1 MKKISGLVRILSLG
15 LLLIPVIIQ
24 NARAAEDNSDS
35 GTMFYVNDPT
45 GRNAVVFKSEAPLED
60 IVGTTSEITG
70 YMMFDPL
77 NPQAGGQGKFMVP
90 VTSLDSG
97 IPLRDEHLQGEAWLN
112 AAAHPMIILTI
123 DQLKDVREVKITD
136 DTQTYDVIAVGNF
149 SLHGVSKNVEVPGR
163 ITFLTESEATS
174 KRLPGHIL
182 AARSEFTVILEDYGI
197 TGPPGIVGSKVGESI
212 DIEVRIM
219 GSTGSEQPV
228 ME

>member
-1 MKKISGLVRILSLG
+1 M
-15 LLLIPVIIQ
+15 
-24 NARAAEDNSDS
+24 
-35 GTMFYVNDPT
+35 
-45 GRNAVVFKSEAPLED
+45 
-60 IVGTTSEITG
+60 
-70 YMMFDPL
+70 
-77 NPQAGGQGKFMVP
+77 
-90 VTSLDSG
+90 
-97 IPLRDEHLQGEAWLN
+97 
-112 AAAHPMIILTI
+112 
-123 DQLKDVREVKITD
+123 
-136 DTQTYDVIAVGNF
+136 GNF